1 MTFYD
6 INDIQFEIFM
16 ILMTFNQ
23 MQLFI
28 MFMILMTFKSRYL

>member
-28 MFMILMTFKSRYL
+28 MFMILMTLKSRYL